1 MNESV
6 YHIKASRSIIEFNQ
20 MKISLL
26 ETYPDYTMKQYR
38 EYVISGVNKDGFSD
52 ELCQMMEHMKQI
64 REQAIAYEMQFDQMI
79 AKRFGKKIKE
89 EYLTGK
95 SLDLFF
101 SLYAVEE
108 YDYFR
113 IFKDMSWY
121 DPMEEAQI
129 ALTEPLK
136 DPFEECK

>member
-6 YHIKASRSIIEFNQ
+6 YHIKASRNIIEFNQ

-52 ELCQMMEHMKQI
+52 ELCQMLEHMKQI

-108 YDYFR
+108 FNYFR

-136 DPFEECK
+136 DPFEECQ

>member
-1 MNESV
+1 MIKSM
-6 YHIKASRSIIEFNQ
+6 YHIKAAKAIIEFNQ
-20 MKISLL
+20 TKISLF
-26 ETYPDYTMKQYR
+26 ETYPDYTIKQYR

-52 ELCQMMEHMKQI
+52 ELCQMLEHMKQI

-108 YDYFR
+108 FNYFR

-136 DPFEECK
+136 DPFEECQ